1 MQQRENRR
9 FKRWTSEEDN
19 IIIKCIEEDPS
30 NIVRAT
36 RRASL
41 ELGRSSGS
49 VRNRWYTV
57 IAPPNRSI
65 KDNTVFATI
74 GRNQF
79 NPNRKIYSDNRSNRK
94 QHPILKEDSLWHRIK
109 NLLFRSDSHR

>member
-57 IAPPNRSI
+57 IAPPNRNVR
-65 KDNTVFATI
+65 DNTVFVTI
-74 GRNQF
+74 GNTQF
-79 NPNRKIYSDNRSNRK
+79 NPNRKVHTNNRCNCK
-94 QHPILKEDSLWHRIK
+94 QQPIPKRRSMWHMVK
-109 NLLFRSDSHR
+109 NLLFRGSE